1 VRVQATKR
9 TAVNLWAAGFVAAAA
24 IQGLFPEAFAR
35 GTKWG
40 YNEGWQREIAIW
52 NLGTLT
58 TIAALRREGADV
70 DRGLIAGFAVLSAL
84 FGVNH
89 LWAALRSPRSLGNW
103 MGAASN
109 GVGLGI
115 GIAALSGP
123 QAEARS
129 R

>member
-1 VRVQATKR
+1 MPATR
-9 TAVNLWAAGFVAAAA
+9 RAAVNLWTAGFAASAV

-40 YNEGWQREIAIW
+40 YNDGWQREIAIW

-58 TIAALRREGADV
+58 TVAALRREGADV
-70 DRGLIAGFAVLSAL
+70 DKGLIAGFAVLSAL
-84 FGVNH
+84 FGANH

-103 MGAASN
+103 LGAASN
-109 GVGLGI
+109 GVGLGV
-115 GIAALSGP
+115 GIAALAAP
-123 QAEARS
+123 QAEARV